1 MVRLAVRLVLGDERH
16 EGYSWQEMC
25 SNLGTKE
32 LVLSSESQKHFSMAQ
47 HNEDN
52 Q

>member
-1 MVRLAVRLVLGDERH
+1 MIRLAGRLVLVEAED

-25 SNLGTKE
+25 RNLDTKE
-32 LVLSSESQKHFSMAQ
+32 SILRSESQNYVSMAQ

>member
-1 MVRLAVRLVLGDERH
+1 MIISVGRLVIGEAGH

-25 SNLGTKE
+25 RNLETKDSI
-32 LVLSSESQKHFSMAQ
+32 LRSESQKHFSMAQ